1 MKSFLN
7 SLVIRKMQT
16 KATISYFYIHT
27 KMVKI
32 KKTDN
37 RHACTSNR
45 NVSGI
50 TTLQKYVSIYTKVEH
65 LEFILCPKIQ

>member
-1 MKSFLN
+1 
-7 SLVIRKMQT
+7 MQT

-37 RHACTSNR
+37 RHACTSDR
-45 NVSGI
+45 NVTGT

-65 LEFILCPKIQ
+65 L